1 MINQSSKISDIAL
14 EGNIK
19 FSDNIN
25 FKYDARLNRENFSNK
40 ESNYTA
46 NLKGPVNVLVNYN
59 QTSRNSYQDLSNDTE
74 SMRLS
79 FNKNIN
85 KNISLDFNTNIDL
98 KNDSSPYYQKLG
110 ISFFDECSKFS
121 IFYDRS
127 KFNDNFN
134 TKPTESI
141 RFEFYMDYLGFV
153 GYEQSTNLINN
164 QKSENYY
171 SSGVPL

>member
-1 MINQSSKISDIAL
+1 MQQNYPNEIQLQEKNQTMSQN
-14 EGNIK
+14 G
-19 FSDNIN
+19 
-25 FKYDARLNRENFSNK
+25 
-40 ESNYTA
+40 
-46 NLKGPVNVLVNYN
+46 NYN
-59 QTSRNSYQDLSNDTE
+59 QTSRNAYRDLSNDTE
-74 SMRLS
+74 SLRLS
-79 FNKNIN
+79 FNKGIN

-98 KNDSSPYYQKLG
+98 KNNSSPYYQKIG

-134 TKPTESI
+134 TQPEESI

-171 SSGVPL
+171 SSGVHF

>member
-1 MINQSSKISDIAL
+1 MNGPINI
-14 EGNIK
+14 
-19 FSDNIN
+19 
-25 FKYDARLNRENFSNK
+25 
-40 ESNYTA
+40 
-46 NLKGPVNVLVNYN
+46 LVNYN
-59 QTSRNSYQDLSNDTE
+59 QTSRNAYKDLSNDTE
-74 SMRLS
+74 SLRLS

-85 KNISLDFNTNIDL
+85 KNIALDFNTNIDL
-98 KNDSSPYYQKLG
+98 KNNSSPYYQKIG

-121 IFYDRS
+121 IIYDRS

-134 TKPTESI
+134 TKPEESV

-171 SSGVPL
+171 SSGVNF